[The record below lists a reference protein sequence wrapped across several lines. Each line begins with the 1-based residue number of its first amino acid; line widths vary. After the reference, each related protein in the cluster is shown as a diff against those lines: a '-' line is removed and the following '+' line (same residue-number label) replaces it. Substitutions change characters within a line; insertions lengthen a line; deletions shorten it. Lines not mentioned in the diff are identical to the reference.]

1 MKKREPTL
9 SIVKNVNV
17 GDQRVRDLERQT
29 SRLTSAMNEI
39 MGGEDWD
46 LDDEEIEFVEELPEN
61 PDPDVVY
68 AVYDDM
74 PVNTSLSVPI
84 IFVTSIPH
92 PTAIRPG
99 ILYAVYEQVDD

>member
-17 GDQRVRDLERQT
+17 GDQRVRDLEQQT
-29 SRLTSAMNEI
+29 SRLTVAMNEI

-46 LDDEEIEFVEELPEN
+46 LGDEDIEFVEELPEN

-68 AVYDDM
+68 AVYDEM
-74 PVNTSLSVPI
+74 PVSTTLGTPI
-84 IFVTSIPH
+84 IFTTSIPH

-99 ILYAVYEQVDD
+99 ILYAVYEEVND